1 MLSVVMLKAIMRN
14 VANDSLILS
23 VVMPSAIL
31 LHVVVMSVVSP
42 LQ

>member
-1 MLSVVMLKAIMRN
+1 MLSVVVLKGVMLN
-14 VANDSLILS
+14 VANDDLILS